1 MLTLNVEVNVDE
13 LVAQAQKDL
22 KAWLEKKNDE
32 FLTKLMEV
40 GRAVAERSFGSA
52 AQVRIEKRNANT
64 YALIAEGE
72 AVCFI
77 EFGTG
82 AYANPGEDGLAQY
95 MPFDIRPGS
104 WSDSEFGAGTWSQ
117 YLEDHPDDPNGL
129 NYPLNRR
136 PKYGMWNAY
145 KEMDKE
151 AQRIAK
157 EVYR

>member
-1 MLTLNVEVNVDE
+1 MLTLNVKVNVDG

-82 AYANPGEDGLAQY
+82 AYASPGEDGLAQY

-104 WSDSEFGAGTWSQ
+104 WSDSEFGAGTWSNWINSGK
-117 YLEDHPDDPNGL
+117 DPDK
-129 NYPLNRR
+129 YPYNRR

-145 KEMDKE
+145 KEMDRE